1 MADTLDPA
9 VNLPDSIRRQIEHGE
24 AVRAALEKGEAPPAS
39 AEPPNVKIVD
49 TANLGVSLSETPQV
63 PTNPSPPKVKREPP
77 PVVTTPNPPSAED
90 EDDDRF
96 SKLLAQLRTLQGK
109 YNNEI
114 PRYQQQVK
122 ELQEKLNTAYERIA
136 ELASRPSFEN
146 PTSKKPLTGSLEYDT
161 LSPEDEEALGGSEAA
176 RAIERRARKI
186 ADEIVSARLA
196 ELQPRIE
203 KLDGSV
209 KDLGRT
215 AQLSQKERCAAYLAT
230 HVPGWEDI
238 NNDPLFVAWLQ
249 DEDPLSGEQRN
260 LILAKAMAA
269 GRFDRV
275 ARIFKGYSE
284 EQDLLVPHTRS
295 KGNGKPKVK
304 ADTLVAPS
312 GGRSEVRT
320 PPAPATPEVF
330 DGQDIREF
338 YNSLARNDHGLSQA
352 EIDGIEKRIFAAISE
367 GRVISRPRV

>member
-1 MADTLDPA
+1 MAEILDPA
-9 VNLPDSIRRQIEHGE
+9 VNLPDSIKRQIEHGE
-24 AVRAALEKGEAPPAS
+24 AVRAALEKGEAPPVS
-39 AEPPNVKIVD
+39 TQPPNVKVVD
-49 TANLGVSLSETPQV
+49 NAKLGVSLGETPQL

-77 PVVTTPNPPSAED
+77 PVVTQQDPPSAED

-96 SKLLAQLRTLQGK
+96 SRVLAQLRTLQGK
-109 YNNEI
+109 YNSEI

-146 PTSKKPLTGSLEYDT
+146 PTFKKPLTGGLDYDT
-161 LSPEDEEALGGSEAA
+161 LPPEDEEALGGSEAA

-209 KDLGRT
+209 KDLGRN
-215 AQLSQKERCAAYLAT
+215 AQLTQKERCAAYLAT
-230 HVPGWEDI
+230 HVPGWEEI

-275 ARIFKGYSE
+275 AMIFKGYSE

-338 YNSLARNDHGLSQA
+338 YNSLARNNHGLSQA
-352 EIDGIEKRIFAAISE
+352 EIDDIEKRIFAAISE